1 MCWVSIWYK
10 HIQCN
15 HAKQQQQQQKQFIA
29 ERCSGFT
36 GAYTQISTT
45 AATTLP
51 GQPLIQHE
59 LDAPQPLVDRKPSV
73 SLLRWNS
80 GYNNNNNNIN
90 HNSANNNNNF
100 LNIMSQQLPTT
111 PSRSSSIR
119 KHICIKNVFF
129 YFVRCILIFIWKSL
143 IGCYYE

>member
-1 MCWVSIWYK
+1 MCVSVECLYDI

-15 HAKQQQQQQKQFIA
+15 HAKQQQQQQLIA

-80 GYNNNNNNIN
+80 GYNNNNNNNIY
-90 HNSANNNNNF
+90 HNSTINNNNF

-119 KHICIKNVFF
+119 KQTDAMGGTGLPTTSATAARQGLN
-129 YFVRCILIFIWKSL
+129 
-143 IGCYYE
+143 